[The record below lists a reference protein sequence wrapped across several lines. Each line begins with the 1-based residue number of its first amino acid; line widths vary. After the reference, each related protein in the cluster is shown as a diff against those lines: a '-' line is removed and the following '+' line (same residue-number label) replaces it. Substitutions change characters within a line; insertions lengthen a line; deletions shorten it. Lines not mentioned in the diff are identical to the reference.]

1 MSLLPE
7 LWKLIWDKC
16 SGCPLR
22 QVCRLWRDKNITKPL
37 HVSNISTV
45 SMLQWAVEN
54 GYQLDSRSCTLA
66 AKYNH
71 LEVLKY
77 LHEKGCEWNEYAC
90 TIAAMNGHLE
100 VLKYLHEN
108 KCPWDPNVPIPKI

>member
-1 MSLLPE
+1 
-7 LWKLIWDKC
+7 
-16 SGCPLR
+16 
-22 QVCRLWRDKNITKPL
+22 
-37 HVSNISTV
+37 
-45 SMLQWAVEN
+45 MLQWAVKN
-54 GYQLDSRSCTLA
+54 GYTLDDRSCTLA
-66 AKYNH
+66 AMNGH

-90 TIAAMNGHLE
+90 TNAAMNGHLE